1 MPLPTNFR
9 NIINKDVVEQIRVE
23 CKKGW
28 NPLEVIESVCSFA
41 NDIDNFGGGYII
53 IGAEFSKEE
62 DRYCFYDFSKKQLD
76 DIQKELTEYCLK
88 AIKPQYVPVSDVVE
102 YEGKHFIVIWAYAG
116 YDRPYKCLDRPNG
129 PKHSK
134 EVYYVRKGSTA
145 IKAVGS
151 LERELLDLGSKE
163 PFDDRLNYHADVA
176 DLSEDLLREYLRRS
190 DSNLLRFQDRDKMDL
205 LKDLHAIGGPE
216 EAIHPRNVAL
226 LMFSN
231 FPEKYIPYSYID
243 LAVIKSASGRDIIEK
258 RFSGSIISQYDGALF
273 FLKNNVIETMV
284 VKEKG
289 EEASK
294 RYANYPLEALDEI
307 LANAILHKD
316 YSEPHPISIRIE
328 SDFISITSYPGFD
341 RSIREKD
348 IAAYEIR
355 SERYRNR
362 RIAEFLKEL
371 HIVEAHNTGI
381 PTILDACDENDS
393 DYPIFLSDEDRSF
406 LTVRLPINKRFLP
419 SASQKRDLQP
429 EILSLLQHGGLSL
442 TKISRAL
449 GYEQI
454 PGALKRTLKIM
465 IANGQISLS
474 DKKYHLV

>member
-28 NPLEVIESVCSFA
+28 NPLEVVESVCSFA

-53 IGAEFSKEE
+53 IGAEYNQDA
-62 DRYCFYDFSKKQLD
+62 DRYVFYDFSKKQLD

-88 AIKPQYVPVSDVVE
+88 SIKPQYVPVSDIVE
-102 YEGKHFIVIWAYAG
+102 YEGKHFIVIWAYSG
-116 YDRPYKCLDRPNG
+116 YDRPYKCLDRPND

-134 EVYYVRKGSTA
+134 EIYYVRKGSTA
-145 IKAVGS
+145 IKALGS

-163 PFDDRLNYHADVA
+163 PFDDRLNYHAEVS
-176 DLSEDLLREYLRRS
+176 DLSETLLQEYLRRA
-190 DSNLLRFQDRDKMDL
+190 DSNLLKFPERGKLDL

-216 EAIHPRNVAL
+216 EAIHPRNFAL
-226 LMFSN
+226 LLFSN
-231 FPEKYIPYSYID
+231 APEKYMPYSYID
-243 LAVIKSASGRDIIEK
+243 LAIIKSASGRDIIEK
-258 RFSGSIISQYDGALF
+258 RFSGSIIAQYDGAMLY
-273 FLKNNVIETMV
+273 LKNNVVETMV

-289 EEASK
+289 EEASR
-294 RYANYPLEALDEI
+294 RYANYPIEALDEI

-316 YSEPHPISIRIE
+316 YSEPQPISIRIE
-328 SDFISITSYPGFD
+328 PDFISITSYPGFD

-348 IAAYEIR
+348 IVNYEIR

-362 RIAEFLKEL
+362 RLAEFLKEL

-393 DYPIFLSDEDRSF
+393 DYPTFLSDEERSF

-419 SASQKRDLQP
+419 NATQKRDLQP
-429 EILSLLQHGGLSL
+429 QIISLLQSGDLTL
-442 TKISRAL
+442 TKLSRAL

-465 IANGQISLS
+465 LANGKITILG
-474 DKKYHLV
+474 KKYHLA

>member
-1 MPLPTNFR
+1 MEA
-9 NIINKDVVEQIRVE
+9 VQ
-23 CKKGW
+23 
-28 NPLEVIESVCSFA
+28 SVCSFA

-53 IGAEFSKEE
+53 IGAEYDAED
-62 DRYCFYDFSKKQLD
+62 DRYVFYDFGKKQLD

-116 YDRPYKCLDRPNG
+116 YDRPYKCLDHPND

-134 EVYYVRKGSTA
+134 EIYYVRKGSTS
-145 IKAVGS
+145 IKAIGS

-163 PFDDRLNYHADVA
+163 PFDDRLNYHAEVG
-176 DLSEDLLREYLRRS
+176 DLSEDLLREYLRRA
-190 DSNLLRFQDRDKMDL
+190 DSNLLKFPERSKVDL
-205 LKDLHAIGGPE
+205 LEDLHAIGGPE
-216 EAIHPRNVAL
+216 EATHPRNIAL

-231 FPEKYIPYSYID
+231 APEKYLPYSYID
-243 LAVIKSASGRDIIEK
+243 LAIIKSASGRDIIEK
-258 RFSGSIISQYDGALF
+258 RFTGSLLSQYDGALLY
-273 FLKNNVIETMV
+273 LKNNVIETMV

-289 EEASK
+289 QEASK
-294 RYANYPLEALDEI
+294 RYANYPIEALDEI

-316 YSEPHPISIRIE
+316 YSEPQPISIRIE
-328 SDFISITSYPGFD
+328 PDFISITSYPGFD
-341 RSIREKD
+341 RSIRDKD
-348 IAAYEIR
+348 IARYEIR

-393 DYPIFLSDEDRSF
+393 EYPIFLSDDERSF
-406 LTVRLPINKRFLP
+406 LTVKLPINPRFLP
-419 SASQKRDLQP
+419 SANAKRDLQP
-429 EILSLLQHGGLSL
+429 EIIALLQHGDLTL
-442 TKISRAL
+442 TKLSRSL

-465 IANGQISLS
+465 VASGQIELQ
-474 DKKYHLV
+474 DKKYHLK